1 MHDRARVQAEVLPR
15 YFNHA
20 SFASLRRQLNYF
32 AFTRVGKGR
41 QKGATYCNEGVVEL
55 DDILT
60 LKRRPAA
67 ATGDAP
73 MNHAADAVHPERPSA
88 SNDRDTEGLDQE
100 FAQDR
105 ARAAASSKSM
115 FANSVVPFV
124 HLPPS
129 KTHKRE
135 GESMSPTG
143 LRRSAKKRRA
153 SPTLVSPL
161 SSSPCSEDETGNT
174 AATYQQIVL
183 DLTVPPTL
191 LNRDDHSMAGWKL
204 SRGVPISR
212 GSSTQSMENVKSI
225 RAPAEDEEVLSVC
238 KTLLSLSHS
247 SLHRGFV

>member
-41 QKGATYCNEGVVEL
+41 QKGATYCNEGVFEL

-73 MNHAADAVHPERPSA
+73 TNHAADAVLPETPSTSNDGDTEDLAQEYAQHRPS
-88 SNDRDTEGLDQE
+88 
-100 FAQDR
+100 
-105 ARAAASSKSM
+105 AAASSKSV
-115 FANSVVPFV
+115 FANSVVAFV

-135 GESMSPTG
+135 AESMSLTG
-143 LRRSAKKRRA
+143 LLRSAKKRRGLRRA

-161 SSSPCSEDETGNT
+161 SSSPCSEDETGNI
-174 AATYQQIVL
+174 AAGYQQIVL

-191 LNRDDHSMAGWKL
+191 LSRDDHSEAEWKL
-204 SRGVPISR
+204 SHGVPISR

-238 KTLLSLSHS
+238 KTLLSLSQI
-247 SLHRGFV
+247 V